1 MHDTAVWPAAERA
14 TSNAYPAKSRFV
26 HMDTLAFV
34 SQLFESNA
42 DTARVVH
49 RPPSEAK
56 RVVELVGDVVNRLAP
71 NGVKA
76 LCVGF
81 VNESSREIAAVELI
95 GHERV
100 VLFRPEKEHLSDS
113 ICGILDDFEESHEP
127 FIFSIAE
134 KSNPYHRALFLI
146 YIFYCSHHPSSH
158 SQICRFRQ

>member
-1 MHDTAVWPAAERA
+1 MHDTAVWTAAERA

-49 RPPSEAK
+49 RPLSEAK
-56 RVVELVGDVVNRLAP
+56 RVVELVGDVVNRFAP
-71 NGVKA
+71 NGIKA

-81 VNESSREIAAVELI
+81 VNEPSIEIAAVELI

-100 VLFRPEKEHLSDS
+100 VLFRLEKENLAEFFR
-113 ICGILDDFEESHEP
+113 GILDDSEESHEP
-127 FIFSIAE
+127 FVFSITE
-134 KSNPYHRALFLI
+134 ESNPHRRALFLI
-146 YIFYCSHHPSSH
+146 YIFYCSHHPSSR
-158 SQICRFRQ
+158 SQICRFRR